1 MEKTKKRK
9 VSRWLLLLLLIASY
23 YLMGKFSP
31 IMPHIQLPAEPVI
44 ANPLF
49 QVAGQDFYITNT
61 MTTTF
66 LAVFLLLWLGLSI
79 RKQLKRGDM
88 VLTGIA
94 GVFAAILEAFY
105 NMTKP
110 TAGKWTRK
118 IFPYFA
124 TIFLLVFVVNLME
137 LVPGI
142 DTIGVLREVE
152 PGHHGFAV
160 EEVWGMNT
168 IVEVEADAHGDEHSS
183 VHQYAFFPLLRV
195 ASTDL
200 NFTLSLALISVVMT
214 QAIGVMALKGK
225 YFSKFWDTKG
235 IGKAAKQKGF
245 GNPMDFI
252 ISLVRWFASVLEVI
266 AEFSKILSFTFRL
279 FGVIFAGSVLL
290 FFIGS
295 MVGTLGQTMVLFLE
309 LLFGPLQ
316 AFVFGMLTMVFMSL
330 ATHSHGGD
338 DH

>member
-1 MEKTKKRK
+1 MEKTKERK
-9 VSRWLLLLLLIASY
+9 VSRWLLLLVLIVGYWLTS
-23 YLMGKFSP
+23 KFTP
-31 IMPHIQLPAEPVI
+31 IMPHVQVAAEPVI
-44 ANPLF
+44 AEPLF
-49 QVAGQDFYITNT
+49 QLFEQDFYITNT
-61 MTTTF
+61 MTSTF
-66 LAVFLLLWLGLSI
+66 IAIVILLLIGLSI
-79 RKQLKRGDM
+79 RKQLRRGDM
-88 VLTGIA
+88 VLTGIG
-94 GVFAAILEAFY
+94 GVFAAMLEAFY
-105 NMTKP
+105 DMTKS

-137 LVPGI
+137 LLPGI
-142 DTIGVLREVE
+142 DTIGILREAE
-152 PGHHGFAV
+152 PGHHGYAV
-160 EEVWGMNT
+160 EKVAGMNT
-168 IVEVEADAHGDEHSS
+168 IAEVEEGEHYGDEPL
-183 VHQYAFFPLLRV
+183 YAFYPFLRV

-200 NFTLSLALISVVMT
+200 NFTPSLALISVVMT
-214 QAIGVMALKGK
+214 QAMGVMANKGK

-252 ISLVRWFASVLEVI
+252 ISIVRWFASVLEVV

-316 AFVFGMLTMVFMSL
+316 AFVFGMLTMVFMSM
-330 ATHSHGGD
+330 ATHSHGD
-338 DH
+338 DAEAH